1 MPGNVCYYRHLSLY
15 LSFIVNIMENRTL
28 TLTPSLS
35 KILSEFGGNIK
46 LARLRRRLTT
56 EQVCARADI
65 SRTTLWQI
73 EKGMHNVTI
82 GAYAQVLFILGL
94 EKDLQ
99 RVSVDD
105 ELGRRLQDAD
115 LEVRQ
120 RGPRKK

>member
-1 MPGNVCYYRHLSLY
+1 
-15 LSFIVNIMENRTL
+15 MENRTL